1 MYNGV
6 MDNVG
11 SIRNMRKDLFSKKMK
26 SSSQRVNATPNHGI
40 VKERKNKFVKPPQ
53 SISPMDKR
61 NIRISK
67 LPSDSNNEYYIN
79 FLNSLKK
86 DIGNADNGLSGNSK
100 GANMTTFF
108 KKKCNSYSKDD
119 NNNNNNNKPI
129 KLKLST
135 NSNGNNYASGTDAD
149 SQTSPNCKGRK
160 KNGQGQKKK
169 TKGEMTISPEWNK
182 NKINQVVC
190 YSTSNINNNNNVNT
204 NEMGDGGKDNVKIK
218 IKNKKKIF
226 GCLTLCSPSA

>member
-1 MYNGV
+1 
-6 MDNVG
+6 MDNVE
-11 SIRNMRKDLFSKKMK
+11 SISNMRKDLFSKKMK

-53 SISPMDKR
+53 SISPLDKR

-67 LPSDSNNEYYIN
+67 LPSVSNDYYIN
-79 FLNSLKK
+79 FLKSLKK
-86 DIGNADNGLSGNSK
+86 DVVSVDNGVNNNNSK
-100 GANMTTFF
+100 GGNMTTFF
-108 KKKCNSYSKDD
+108 KKKCNSYSKEDH
-119 NNNNNNNKPI
+119 NNNNNNKPT

-149 SQTSPNCKGRK
+149 SQTSPNCKGKK

-169 TKGEMTISPEWNK
+169 IKGEMTTVSPAWDK

-190 YSTSNINNNNNVNT
+190 YSSSNVNNNNNGNT
-204 NEMGDGGKDNVKIK
+204 NEIGDGGKDNVKIK
-218 IKNKKKIF
+218 IKNKKKF
-226 GCLTLCSPSA
+226 LGCLALCSPSA